1 MKRRIQQLVGLIKGL
16 ITDDRIP
23 KQDKMILAGLL
34 ALILSPFD
42 LIPDFIPILG
52 YFDDFFMWALLLDY
66 LFLRIDREVLVDHYP
81 WDLRGYQRMQRWV
94 GYISWVIPKCVK
106 KLIWAKAAKQD
117 PEATGE
123 KG

>member
-1 MKRRIQQLVGLIKGL
+1 VKRRIQQLVGLIKGL

-52 YFDDFFMWALLLDY
+52 YFDYVFMWALILDY
-66 LFLRIDREVLVDHYP
+66 LFH
-81 WDLRGYQRMQRWV
+81 
-94 GYISWVIPKCVK
+94 
-106 KLIWAKAAKQD
+106 LI
-117 PEATGE
+117 EI
-123 KG
+123 